1 MLNLLKHRHFIS
13 YFSTLLVYLFIIGL
27 FFYLQER
34 YFVSVKKMEERST
47 QLCLCSFQSETIA
60 SVEQVEQEE
69 IEEVKEIEKPIVEEE
84 PIPEEEPVVEEKP
97 VVEPE
102 IIKEP
107 VPEEKPVLKEKPTP
121 EPVVEKV
128 VPKPIV
134 KEVKKKPTPKAKKKI
149 SKKTAKKKQ
158 RQQKASSK
166 KSSISAAEKNQFLAN
181 LRAKINKHK
190 SYPRI
195 AQKRGMQG
203 TVKVEFTIL
212 SDGNVGNISVSGP
225 KVFHSSAR
233 NAVES
238 AFPLNVKSAPISL
251 PKSINITLRYQIR

>member
-34 YFVSVKKMEERST
+34 YFVSTKRMEERTT
-47 QLCLCSFQSETIA
+47 QLCLCSFQSETVA

-69 IEEVKEIEKPIVEEE
+69 IEEIEEPIVEEE

-107 VPEEKPVLKEKPTP
+107 VPEEKSTP

-134 KEVKKKPTPKAKKKI
+134 KEVKKKPKSIAKKKI
-149 SKKTAKKKQ
+149 SKKIAKQKQ
-158 RQQKASSK
+158 RKQKASSQR
-166 KSSISAAEKNQFLAN
+166 SITSAAEKNQFLAN

-251 PKSINITLRYQIR
+251 PKSINVTLRYQIR

>member
-1 MLNLLKHRHFIS
+1 MLINLLKHRHFIS

-34 YFVSVKKMEERST
+34 YFVSTKRMEERTT
-47 QLCLCSFQSETIA
+47 QLCLCSFQSEA
-60 SVEQVEQEE
+60 VVSVEQVEQEE
-69 IEEVKEIEKPIVEEE
+69 REEVKEIEKPIVEEE

-107 VPEEKPVLKEKPTP
+107 VPEEKSTP
-121 EPVVEKV
+121 EPVVEKM

-134 KEVKKKPTPKAKKKI
+134 KEVKKKPKSIAKKKI
-149 SKKTAKKKQ
+149 SKKTAKQKQ
-158 RQQKASSK
+158 RKQKASSQR
-166 KSSISAAEKNQFLAN
+166 SITSAAEKNQFLAN

-212 SDGNVGNISVSGP
+212 SNGNVGNISVSGP

-238 AFPLNVKSAPISL
+238 AFPVNVKSAPISL
-251 PKSINITLRYQIR
+251 PKSINVTLRYQIR